1 MAEDN
6 NNQGAATNEG
16 AGTDPDYK
24 ELWEQAKADADK
36 WKAQARKNESRAK
49 SNAGAAKSLEG
60 AEQQLADLSQR
71 LAAIEGENAT
81 LKANAARSALVS
93 EVAQETGVTETI
105 VSTLAA
111 NDKEALT
118 AAATAIAEAYKQ
130 PGGAPAASEAGR
142 HVQTGGSAKTTAQ
155 KFSDVMD
162 EILGN

>member
-1 MAEDN
+1 MAEEN
-6 NNQGAATNEG
+6 NPSTVNNEG

-81 LKANAARSALVS
+81 LKANAQRAALVS
-93 EVAQETGVTETI
+93 EVAAETGVPEAI

-111 NDKEALT
+111 NDKDALS

-130 PGGAPAASEAGR
+130 PGGAPAATEAGT
-142 HVQTGGSAKTTAQ
+142 HVHTGEPVTGDWLRDAFKN
-155 KFSDVMD
+155 K
-162 EILGN
+162 